1 MVVMRVR
8 RADVT
13 DALAIAVVQVTSS
26 RAAYQALSPPDD
38 PDSQDVDRRRDVWER
53 ILAEADWPRSA
64 TLVADNDDGIVGFA
78 DLCPTRDQDAD
89 PLTVGEITALYLLP
103 AVWGTGVGALL
114 MTASVNAL
122 GEAGYRQATLWVL
135 EANLRARRFY
145 EANGWLADKAVK
157 QHKTRGALRT
167 IVRYRRPVG

>member
-1 MVVMRVR
+1 MAVMGVR

-26 RAAYQALSPPDD
+26 RAAYQGLLPQDD
-38 PDSQDVDRRRDVWER
+38 PDSQDTGRRREVWER

-64 TLVADNDDGIVGFA
+64 TLVADNDEGIVGFA

-89 PLTVGEITALYLLP
+89 PLTVGEITAIYVLP

-114 MTASVNAL
+114 MTESVNAL

-135 EANLRARRFY
+135 ETNHRARRFY

-157 QHKTRGALRT
+157 QDKTRGVLRT
-167 IVRYRRPVG
+167 IVRYRRSVG

>member
-1 MVVMRVR
+1 MRVR

-26 RAAYQALSPPDD
+26 RAAYQGLLPQSD
-38 PDSQDVDRRRDVWER
+38 PDSRDTGRRSEVWER

-64 TLVADNDDGIVGFA
+64 TLVADNDDGIVGFV
-78 DLCPTRDQDAD
+78 DLRPTRDQDAD
-89 PLTVGEITALYLLP
+89 PLTVGEITAIYLLP
-103 AVWGTGVGALL
+103 AVWGAGVGALL

-122 GEAGYRQATLWVL
+122 GKAGYRQATLWVL
-135 EANLRARRFY
+135 ETNHRARRFY

-157 QHKTRGALRT
+157 QDRTHGALRT
-167 IVRYRRPVG
+167 LMRYRRSVG